1 VGLGDS
7 IAGAGHCGA
16 GCRSY
21 VLVLGELAATAL
33 GDSVDTVN
41 LASNNDLGSGGLR
54 SLVES
59 DAPIRDALAAADVV
73 TIGIGWNDWQGPC
86 FWDGL
91 QACLENNQDKV
102 EENLDATL
110 GEIGRIRDGK
120 PTAIRV
126 VTYANPFPGDPQTTS
141 YFNLPADVPI
151 EDLQAMLSEGLA
163 SFNAM
168 LCSVAERQ
176 EGACVDLVPVFNGSK
191 GDQPIEDALRGSQAQ
206 MDLIAK
212 TIDAAGYAP
221 LP

>member
-21 VLVLGELAATAL
+21 VLVLGELAAAAL

-59 DAPIRDALAAADVV
+59 DVAVRDALAAANVV

-86 FWDGL
+86 FWAGL
-91 QACLENNQDKV
+91 KACLENNQDMV

-110 GEIGRIRDGK
+110 GEIAHIRDGK

-126 VTYANPFPGDPQTTS
+126 VTYANPFPGDPQTAS

-151 EDLQAMLSEGLA
+151 EELQAMLSKGLA

-176 EGACVDLVPVFNGSK
+176 EGACVDLVPVFNGST